1 MAEDDVTARSAADGP
16 PVERPLLDLE
26 HRGALDR
33 LLLDALGTQLDVDAV
48 ATGDEEKLVDL
59 ADEGAL
65 ELGIDRV
72 AGSGD
77 RAPEVRHRLPEVVV
91 DREGAR
97 HARDGVGDVED
108 ESGRPAGDEQ
118 PRSAASPV
126 TRDLDRP
133 DAVIVPATG
142 VRPSEQVL
150 GHRVLD
156 LTEVLGDGVADRPV
170 RPHMSAVEEDS
181 PAAER
186 LDDGHVVTDE
196 QDGAPLAGDVPHPPE
211 ALPLERRI
219 ADGEDLVDEQDL

>member
-16 PVERPLLDLE
+16 PVERPLLDRE
-26 HRGALDR
+26 HRCALYR

-97 HARDGVGDVED
+97 HAGDRVGDVES
-108 ESGRPAGDEQ
+108 EAGRPAGDEQ
-118 PRSAASPV
+118 PGSAASPV
-126 TRDLDRP
+126 AGDLDGP
-133 DAVIVPATG
+133 YAVVVPAPG
-142 VRPSEQVL
+142 VRPREQVL
-150 GHRVLD
+150 GHRLLD
-156 LTEVLGDGVADRPV
+156 LT
-170 RPHMSAVEEDS
+170 
-181 PAAER
+181 AA
-186 LDDGHVVTDE
+186 L
-196 QDGAPLAGDVPHPPE
+196 
-211 ALPLERRI
+211 
-219 ADGEDLVDEQDL
+219 